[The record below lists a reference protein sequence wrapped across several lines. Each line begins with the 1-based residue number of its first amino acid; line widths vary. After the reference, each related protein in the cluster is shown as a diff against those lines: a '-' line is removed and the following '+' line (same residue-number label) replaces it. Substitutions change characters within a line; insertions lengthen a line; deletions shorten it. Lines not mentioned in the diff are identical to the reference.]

1 MEGSNNFWESALLR
15 NKADKCIFHMILP
28 TIMTT
33 RHPSWDK
40 IKSLISRTDEE
51 IIQAQRD
58 NLSCVYCKKDTQ
70 SQTIRLA
77 IRIVIS
83 REDFDNGHLYR
94 CGVGCASICNTCSNL
109 DVNSFDSDTP
119 MHEAMFDR
127 LEMVGR
133 EVSFLNMRQKIDG
146 PEFMRQLMEGFHTNY
161 PSFIRQ
167 LRKLEAKKC
176 YYCKKTP
183 PKLSYC
189 SVCRYVRYCSDT
201 CQHADWKIH
210 KHECK
215 FMVTNSIFFDY
226 KKYGKRVR

>member
-33 RHPSWDK
+33 KHPSWDK
-40 IKSLISRTDEE
+40 IKSLISPTDEQ

-58 NLSCVYCKKDTQ
+58 NLFCVYCKKDTQ

-83 REDFDNGHLYR
+83 REDFDDNYIYR
-94 CGVGCASICNTCSNL
+94 CGFGCASICNTCSNV
-109 DVNSFDSDTP
+109 DVNSFNSDTP
-119 MHEAMFDR
+119 MHETMYEY
-127 LEMVGR
+127 LEIIGRNVG
-133 EVSFLNMRQKIDG
+133 LYNLHQKIDG
-146 PEFMRQLMEGFHTNY
+146 LEFMRQLMVGFNVNY
-161 PSFIRQ
+161 PSFIRK

-176 YYCKKTP
+176 YYCKKTSQ
-183 PKLSYC
+183 KLFYC
-189 SVCRYVRYCSDT
+189 SVCRYVRYCSST

-215 FMVTNSIFFDY
+215 FMVTNSIFFDS
-226 KKYGKRVR
+226 GKRIK

>member
-1 MEGSNNFWESALLR
+1 MEGSNNFWESILSR
-15 NKADKCIFHMILP
+15 DKCIFHMILP

-33 RHPSWDK
+33 KHTSWDN
-40 IKSLISRTDEE
+40 ISKRINPNDEKM
-51 IIQAQRD
+51 IQAQRD
-58 NLSCVYCKKDTQ
+58 NLLCVYCKKDTQ
-70 SQTIRLA
+70 SQAIRLA
-77 IRIVIS
+77 VRIVIS
-83 REDFDNGHLYR
+83 QKDNCYR
-94 CGVGCASICNTCSNL
+94 CGFGSASICSACSNL
-109 DVNSFDSDTP
+109 DVISFDSDTP

-127 LEMVGR
+127 LETVGR
-133 EVSFLNMRQKIDG
+133 EVSFLNMHQKIDG

-215 FMVTNSIFFDY
+215 FMVTNSIFFNT
-226 KKYGKRVR
+226 GKRIK

>member
-1 MEGSNNFWESALLR
+1 MQSNVSIDA
-15 NKADKCIFHMILP
+15 
-28 TIMTT
+28 TI
-33 RHPSWDK
+33 
-40 IKSLISRTDEE
+40 
-51 IIQAQRD
+51 A
-58 NLSCVYCKKDTQ
+58 
-70 SQTIRLA
+70 
-77 IRIVIS
+77 IVIATIQTLGFVNAVKS
-83 REDFDNGHLYR
+83 GKTTIALNSSAV
-94 CGVGCASICNTCSNL
+94 VGTGSETKYL
-109 DVNSFDSDTP
+109 DVISFDSDTP

-127 LEMVGR
+127 LETVGR
-133 EVSFLNMRQKIDG
+133 EVSFLNMHQKIDG

-189 SVCRYVRYCSDT
+189 SVCRYVRYCSSE

-215 FMVTNSIFFDY
+215 FMVTNSIFFNS
-226 KKYGKRVR
+226 GKRIK